1 MKLLHHGWSHPK
13 NKESIII
20 SCHKF
25 NIEYEYT
32 EHLDRIHKYD
42 YDILWLSCN
51 WVSPDSLPE
60 QIKIIYGPHFCV
72 FPSVDM
78 PIVGPL
84 QEGWKNRC
92 FFTALSDWNT
102 KIYINFVESFKVPIL
117 PLPFGVN
124 TDKFS
129 PIKCEKKYDFL
140 VMFKDRSMNELTITL
155 NILQEMNKSFVV
167 FQYGSY
173 KEDDYINC
181 LHSSKAV
188 LWIGRHESQ
197 GFGFQEALSC
207 NIPILVWDVKSMF
220 EEINKE
226 GESIYKEYNGK
237 QILKATAASLW
248 DTSCGEIFYNID
260 EFENT
265 ITIFLNK
272 LFTYK
277 PREFVLKNL
286 THEVCFGNMLKKLN
300 IQLEAS

>member
-32 EHLDRIHKYD
+32 DVLERIYKYD
-42 YDILWLSCN
+42 YDILWLPCN
-51 WVSPDSLPE
+51 WISPDSLSE
-60 QIKIIYGPHFCV
+60 HIKIIYGPHFCV
-72 FPSVDM
+72 FPTSDM
-78 PIVGPL
+78 AIVGPL
-84 QEGWKNRC
+84 QEFWKNRC

-102 KIYINFVESFKVPIL
+102 KIYIDFVESFKVPIL

-124 TDKFS
+124 TEKFLPNES
-129 PIKCEKKYDFL
+129 EKKYDFL
-140 VMFKDRSMNELTITL
+140 VMFKNRNLNELNITL
-155 NILQEMNKSFVV
+155 HTLNNMGKSFVL
-167 FQYGSY
+167 FQYGNY

-181 LHSSKAV
+181 LHASKGV

-220 EEINKE
+220 EELNNE
-226 GESIYKEYNGK
+226 GESIYKDYNGK
-237 QILKATAASLW
+237 QLLTASAASLW
-248 DTSCGEIFYNID
+248 DPCCGELFHN
-260 EFENT
+260 FEELEAT
-265 ITIFLNK
+265 INLFLIK
-272 LFTYK
+272 LTTYR

-286 THEVCFGNMLKKLN
+286 THEICFGNMLKKLN
-300 IQLEAS
+300 I